1 MQKKNLGQ
9 LTTANIN
16 NYDVVIMFAAP
27 GWSVSIDLLKTQEL
41 PSGRSPQEF
50 NAKEKGG
57 EQLKRRKKTPKQSSR
72 VDVTGENLAEL
83 WEKHVEGKAKKNVK
97 GAKND
102 GIEHQTKKKR
112 QKVEDRGTESP
123 AALEKCLEQEDGLS
137 GKQAMGEELRKVS
150 GEGKDERTLMVKNA
164 DKAATG
170 QERKATGKA
179 NYEARIRQK
188 KERERLRVSGE
199 VPPPRP
205 PRLSEEAQTSR
216 TSVHER
222 TAKNANSEAFTDAKP
237 SKEETSLAATS
248 FESPDTKNPL
258 KNQTATEDSNAP
270 DHRPPPTKPPSKRKT
285 KTSPKNQTPP
295 SSAPDSSSAAKL
307 PPPAPA
313 APLTTSKLTPL
324 QMKMRSRIVS
334 ARFRHL
340 NQTLY
345 TTPSAQASALF
356 SNTPSAYTSYH
367 DGFRAQVAIWPQ
379 NPVDTFIA
387 DVKVRGSA
395 KSEGLGAQKKA
406 WRDEKK
412 GKGKRGI
419 GKGAVASVGEGH
431 SGEIKPLPRTK
442 GVCTITDLGCGDAAL
457 ASALLSSAGSKAM
470 NLKLHSFD
478 LAKGDG
484 PNSDLVTVADITALP
499 LEDGAVDVAVL
510 CLSLMGT
517 NWVSCVDEVSRVMR
531 WGGEVWVAEIKS
543 RFARVGKR
551 QEGSIGMT
559 KSEGAKGGK
568 KRKRGVGADEVDG
581 EGEAGDVV
589 EVDSDPD
596 ILAPGRAAKEK
607 KASENEPDVSA
618 FVHVWRRRGFELQGE
633 VDSENKMFVRMK
645 FIKKGKSKEDDRA
658 LARDRAK
665 GKIGAKPK
673 FIDGEGDEEDAE
685 NEARVLKPCVY
696 KLR

>member
-1 MQKKNLGQ
+1 M
-9 LTTANIN
+9 TTANVN

-41 PSGRSPQEF
+41 PSGRSPQES

-57 EQLKRRKKTPKQSSR
+57 GQLKRRKTTPKQSSR
-72 VDVTGENLAEL
+72 VDITGDNLAEL
-83 WEKHVEGKAKKNVK
+83 WEQYVEGKATKKVK
-97 GAKND
+97 GAKHN
-102 GIEHQTKKKR
+102 GIEHQTKKRR
-112 QKVEDRGTESP
+112 QKVEDRGTEVPSAP
-123 AALEKCLEQEDGLS
+123 EKCLKQKDRLS

-150 GEGKDERTLMVKNA
+150 GEGKDESNLMVKNA
-164 DKAATG
+164 DKASTG
-170 QERKATGKA
+170 QERKETGKA
-179 NYEARIRQK
+179 NYEARIRNK
-188 KERERLRVSGE
+188 KERERLRLSGKL
-199 VPPPRP
+199 PPPRP
-205 PRLSEEAQTSR
+205 PRLSEEAQTSW

-222 TAKNANSEAFTDAKP
+222 TAKKADSEALPEEKP

-248 FESPDTKNPL
+248 FESQDTQIPL
-258 KNQTATEDSNAP
+258 KTQTTTEDSNGP
-270 DHRPPPTKPPSKRKT
+270 DHPAPPTKPPSKRKT
-285 KTSPKNQTPP
+285 KSSPKNQPPP
-295 SSAPDSSSAAKL
+295 SSAPDSSSSAAKV
-307 PPPAPA
+307 PPPGPA

-379 NPVDTFIA
+379 NPVNTFIA
-387 DVKVRGSA
+387 DVKLRGSA
-395 KSEGLGAQKKA
+395 KREGLGAQKKA

-419 GKGAVASVGEGH
+419 GKGAFASVGEGH
-431 SGEIKPLPRTK
+431 SGEIKPLPRTN

-457 ASALLSSAGSKAM
+457 AAALLSSAGSKAM

-484 PNSDLVTVADITALP
+484 PNADLVTVADITALP

-517 NWVSCVDEVSRVMR
+517 NWVSCVDEVSRVVR
-531 WGGEVWVAEIKS
+531 WGGEVWGAEIKS

-559 KSEGAKGGK
+559 KPEGAKGGK
-568 KRKRGVGADEVDG
+568 KRKRGVGGDEVDG
-581 EGEAGDVV
+581 EGEAGGVV